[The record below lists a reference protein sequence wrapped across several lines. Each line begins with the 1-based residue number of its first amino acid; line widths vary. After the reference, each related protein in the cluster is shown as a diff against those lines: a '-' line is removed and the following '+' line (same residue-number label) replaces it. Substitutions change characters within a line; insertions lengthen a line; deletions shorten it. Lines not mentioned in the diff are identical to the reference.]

1 MWDEAFVET
10 SLKKCATKS
19 LTSQVRFQLE
29 DYANEKLVRCIHT
42 RTDRKSPSVPDAL
55 NTAIVA
61 SLNRINS
68 VITAELTKADLKKV
82 HTKYTAKLK
91 KDLNSKKWLK
101 TFQGREI
108 LKRFSNDILK
118 GYVKYEVL
126 RDLII
131 SSMVDGSYRPKGMEK
146 VLTSILP
153 T

>member
-1 MWDEAFVET
+1 VWDEAFVET

-42 RTDRKSPSVPDAL
+42 RTDRKSTSVPDA
-55 NTAIVA
+55 
-61 SLNRINS
+61 
-68 VITAELTKADLKKV
+68 LTKADLKKV